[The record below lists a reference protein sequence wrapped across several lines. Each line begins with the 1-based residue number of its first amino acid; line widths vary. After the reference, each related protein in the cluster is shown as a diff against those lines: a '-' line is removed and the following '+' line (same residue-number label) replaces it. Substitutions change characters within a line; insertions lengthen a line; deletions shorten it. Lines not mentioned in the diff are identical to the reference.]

1 MERIQKALQKAREQR
16 EELARRQ
23 GPKTT
28 AAETPVEHPP
38 EPAQPEATAAAPDPA
53 QPAAA
58 VAAPDR
64 EPAAA
69 APATVE
75 TATNAPAAE
84 PAPAGEIS
92 YSQTRVVLPS
102 LKRLREN
109 RVVADVKEH
118 PQADL
123 FRVLRT
129 KILHKLRKGGIKS
142 IGITSP
148 SKGSGK
154 SMIAANLAVS
164 LSMEVN
170 HTVMLVDLDLRR
182 PSLHDYFDFKPE
194 KGLSDHLLDGAELA
208 GLLINPG
215 IERLVLLPAGRPVPS
230 SSELLSTPRMANLV
244 KDITSRYPERIILF
258 DLPPLLHLDDAL
270 AFLPQV
276 QSTLLV
282 VEEGVDT
289 PADVSQCLHLL
300 EGTTLLGTVLNKA
313 RHVKYSPY

>member
-1 MERIQKALQKAREQR
+1 MERIQKALKKAREQR
-16 EELARRQ
+16 EELARGQRL
-23 GPKTT
+23 
-28 AAETPVEHPP
+28 
-38 EPAQPEATAAAPDPA
+38 EPARGRFVELAADPQTAP
-53 QPAAA
+53 
-58 VAAPDR
+58 R
-64 EPAAA
+64 SE
-69 APATVE
+69 
-75 TATNAPAAE
+75 APAADQPDPE
-84 PAPAGEIS
+84 EIT
-92 YSQTRVVLPS
+92 YSQTQVVLPS

-109 RVVADVKEH
+109 RVVADIKEH

-129 KILHKLRKGGIKS
+129 KVLQKLRKQEVKS

-148 SKGSGK
+148 DKGSGK

-164 LSMEVN
+164 LSMEKN

-182 PSLHDYFDFKPE
+182 PSLNEYFDFKMK
-194 KGLSDHLLDGAELA
+194 KGLVDHLMEGDDLS
-208 GLLINPG
+208 GLLVNPG
-215 IERLVLLPAGRPVPS
+215 IEGLVLLPAGKPVPG

-244 KDITSRYPERIILF
+244 KDITGRYADRVILF

-289 PADVSQCLHLL
+289 PAVVSQCLHLL
-300 EGTTLLGTVLNKA
+300 ESSKLLGTVLNKS
-313 RHVKYSPY
+313 RHVKFSPY